1 MYKEIQLD
9 KILFYKRKN
18 RYELFYEKYGE
29 PVYLQLSK
37 GYLSKKIENTTK
49 YIWLGYFS
57 NTPEKNKTFNYL
69 TKLKNYI
76 ENKCSIKLET
86 FFYDNGICIPCQNN
100 KENLQLEIYV
110 RQNEILCEDNLN
122 NFPEK
127 SFVIPI
133 IYIENI
139 VYNNDK
145 WRINIKLI
153 QICVFPLY
161 QKFGK
166 CVIEFDNNKYLE
178 SKEDIIVEK
187 NTTILDGHINIK
199 LSEHPLYSKYFK
211 MCKIGIPKAAIIQK
225 MMNEIDNI
233 DAHYIL
239 NRDPDEIETI
249 KLVMTE
255 EHDYYSRFFKMIKM
269 GIPKVA
275 VQQKM
280 ILEGIDINYLDKGKD
295 LIPNIAILK
304 KKDMF
309 SELLLKKVKNNE
321 VNNNHL
327 NKNFNSDKIN
337 SLIKNTNSN
346 INLENISLNKKYKN
360 DIKIGISMEELLRKR
375 NTIFQMQKSN

>member
-1 MYKEIQLD
+1 MYKELQLD

-18 RYELFYEKYGE
+18 RYELFYEKYGA

-37 GYLSKKIENTTK
+37 GYLAKKIENTTK

-57 NTPEKNKTFNYL
+57 NTLEKNKTFNYL
-69 TKLKNYI
+69 TELKNYI
-76 ENKCSIKLET
+76 ENNCDIKLET

-100 KENLQLEIYV
+100 KEHLQLEIYV

-127 SFVIPI
+127 SFIIPI

-139 VYNNDK
+139 VYKNDK
-145 WRINIKLI
+145 WRINLKLI

-166 CVIEFDNNKYLE
+166 CVIEFDNNKYLD
-178 SKEDIIVEK
+178 SKDDYNGLNTINLEK
-187 NTTILDGHINIK
+187 NTTILENHINMK
-199 LSEHPLYSKYFK
+199 LSDHPIYSKYFK
-211 MCKIGIPKAAIIQK
+211 MCKMGIPKAAIIQK
-225 MMNEIDNI
+225 MKNEIENI
-233 DAHYIL
+233 NAHFIL
-239 NRDPDEIETI
+239 NRDPDEIETV

-255 EHDYYSRFFKMIKM
+255 EHDNYSRFFKMIKM
-269 GIPKVA
+269 GIPKAA

-295 LIPNIAILK
+295 LIPNIAIFK

-309 SELLLKKVKNNE
+309 SELVLKKLKKNEFSANDIHK
-321 VNNNHL
+321 NL
-327 NKNFNSDKIN
+327 NLDKKTSQIHT
-337 SLIKNTNSN
+337 TNSR
-346 INLENISLNKKYKN
+346 IQL
-360 DIKIGISMEELLRKR
+360 DIRMGISMEELLSKR
-375 NTIFQMQKSN
+375 NTIFQLQKSK

>member
-1 MYKEIQLD
+1 MYKELQLD

-18 RYELFYEKYGE
+18 RYELFYEKYGA

-37 GYLSKKIENTTK
+37 GYLAKKIENTTK

-57 NTPEKNKTFNYL
+57 NTLEKNKTFNYL
-69 TKLKNYI
+69 TELKNYI
-76 ENKCSIKLET
+76 ENNCDIKLET

-100 KENLQLEIYV
+100 KEHLQLEIYV

-127 SFVIPI
+127 SFIIPI

-139 VYNNDK
+139 VYKNDK
-145 WRINIKLI
+145 WRINLKLI

-166 CVIEFDNNKYLE
+166 CVIEFDNNKYLD
-178 SKEDIIVEK
+178 SKDDYNGLNTINLEK
-187 NTTILDGHINIK
+187 NTTILENHINMK
-199 LSEHPLYSKYFK
+199 LSDHPIYSKYFK
-211 MCKIGIPKAAIIQK
+211 MCKMGIPKAAIIQK
-225 MMNEIDNI
+225 MKNEIENI
-233 DAHYIL
+233 DAHFIL

-255 EHDYYSRFFKMIKM
+255 EHDNYSRFFKMIKM
-269 GIPKVA
+269 GIPKAA

-295 LIPNIAILK
+295 LIPNIAIFK

-309 SELLLKKVKNNE
+309 SELVLKKLKKNEFSANDIHK
-321 VNNNHL
+321 NL
-327 NKNFNSDKIN
+327 NLDKKTSQIHT
-337 SLIKNTNSN
+337 TNSR
-346 INLENISLNKKYKN
+346 IQL
-360 DIKIGISMEELLRKR
+360 DIRMGISMEELLSKR
-375 NTIFQMQKSN
+375 NTIFQLQKSK